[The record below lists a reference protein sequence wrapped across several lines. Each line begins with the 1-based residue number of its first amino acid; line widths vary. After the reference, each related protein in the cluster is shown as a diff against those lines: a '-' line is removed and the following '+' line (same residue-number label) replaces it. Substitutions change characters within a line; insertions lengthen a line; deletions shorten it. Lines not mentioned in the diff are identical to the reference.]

1 MQRKYYSLL
10 IAFGLLSASP
20 AWADP
25 STTALD
31 LELDANLIQSSPVL
45 QRWLRDP
52 PNLLDE
58 IQNTPV
64 LPTRIQAAVET
75 SAWSIGLQ
83 DLRIGQRLTLSGD
96 YRQSLDDPEDYQL
109 SSSLRYYLSPL
120 GSRFNLAPQIGY
132 AQFEQ
137 SDRSLSG
144 LQLGAFMVI
153 ALAPKSADITLSYNW
168 IDSANN
174 QSATVAQ
181 VTSAYAL
188 NASTRLAARYRW
200 QNSTLS
206 QDRNFAFVLEW
217 TP

>member
-1 MQRKYYSLL
+1 VQRKYYALL
-10 IAFGLLSASP
+10 LACGVLRASP
-20 AWADP
+20 VWAEP

-45 QRWLRDP
+45 QRWLEDP
-52 PNLLDE
+52 PDLLSE
-58 IQNTPV
+58 MQNTPV

-96 YRQSLDDPEDYQL
+96 YRQSFDDPEDYQL

-120 GSRFNLAPQIGY
+120 GNRFNLAPQIGY
-132 AQFEQ
+132 AQVEQ
-137 SDRSLSG
+137 ADRSLSG
-144 LQLGAFMVI
+144 LQLGAFVVI

-168 IDSANN
+168 IDSTN
-174 QSATVAQ
+174 QSGTLAQ
-181 VTSAYAL
+181 ITTAYAL